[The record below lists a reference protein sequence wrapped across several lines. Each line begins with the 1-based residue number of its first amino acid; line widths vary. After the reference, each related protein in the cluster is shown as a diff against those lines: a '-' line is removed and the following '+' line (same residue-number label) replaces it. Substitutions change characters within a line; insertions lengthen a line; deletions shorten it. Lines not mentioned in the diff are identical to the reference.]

1 MKAIPTEQYAF
12 KIILTYG
19 EYDIKAQIMRWR
31 LKWEG
36 GRKNISKNIESLTT
50 IYHLLKCG
58 T

>member
-12 KIILTYG
+12 KVILTYG
-19 EYDIKAQIMRWR
+19 ESDTKAQIIARR

-58 T
+58 A